1 MQPGFCTRKKQ
12 KKAEETNILQQ
23 PDVQQQPEVK
33 AEAEQ
38 TKTRVVQVLPATEP
52 LTNRVVYTMNPGDQL
67 PDDDIITHTRLMYGS
82 SVEIVVEQLIDASA
96 NDGTSKHFAS
106 LSACVRSCVPRACV
120 RAAEGGGRPREWPPS
135 TGSHCPSASRGQS
148 ARGPHWDKGDI
159 MPPFHQGP
167 LPIQVPESPTI
178 PQRDKGT
185 LDS

>member
-1 MQPGFCTRKKQ
+1 MLVVWPLAPLPLPLYCRRARWPLASGCSVDVRGISCT
-12 KKAEETNILQQ
+12 
-23 PDVQQQPEVK
+23 
-33 AEAEQ
+33 
-38 TKTRVVQVLPATEP
+38 
-52 LTNRVVYTMNPGDQL
+52 
-67 PDDDIITHTRLMYGS
+67 DIIKSMRLMYGC

-148 ARGPHWDKGDI
+148 ARGPHWEKGDI

-167 LPIQVPESPTI
+167 LPIQVPESPRI